1 MLKDSIHPTLMQTL
15 EGSPVLVH
23 AGPFANIA
31 HGCSSIVADS
41 VALNLVGPDGFVV
54 TEAGFGS
61 DIGLE
66 KFINIKCRTSGTAPN
81 AMVLVATV
89 RALKMHGGGPPVVPG
104 VPLNAAYTQENLE
117 LVQKGFANLHRH
129 IKNGLKYGLPV
140 IVAINRFNED
150 TDAELNLIKQL
161 SEANGA
167 SRAVICSHF
176 AKGGAGA
183 VDLAD
188 AVIEAC
194 STKSNFKFLYE
205 SSLSLLQK
213 MNIIAQEMYGAAG
226 VKCSPLVEQ
235 RLKEY
240 EAQGYGNL
248 PICMAKTSMSLTGD
262 ANIKGAPTGFTIDV
276 NNVSLSAGAGFV
288 VAYCGEITSMPGL
301 GTRPSFYDMDYDSVK
316 DEIHGL
322 F

>member
-104 VPLNAAYTQENLE
+104 IPLNAAYTQENLE

-194 STKSNFKFLYE
+194 SKKSNFKFLYE
-205 SSLSLLQK
+205 SSLPLLQK

-248 PICMAKTSMSLTGD
+248 PMCMAKTSMSLTGD